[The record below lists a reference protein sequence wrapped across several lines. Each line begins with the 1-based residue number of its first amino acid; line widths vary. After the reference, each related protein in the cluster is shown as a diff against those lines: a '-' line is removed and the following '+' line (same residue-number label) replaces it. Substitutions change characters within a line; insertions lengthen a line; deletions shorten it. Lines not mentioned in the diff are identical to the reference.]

1 MPRIPLYNQGLGPS
15 IEMATGRLS
24 PRASAEAFAAPG
36 QALAGLGGA
45 IQSAATVATN
55 FELARQKREA
65 DDVLLSLDSEFT
77 EAASDLNRNQQLR
90 DIDSY
95 RSAFDDLQASYLS
108 RVDGMEKL
116 NTGQK
121 SAIKA
126 NLTRKGNVFRASGAE
141 QAHGLYLQDATANF
155 NNAANSS
162 IKLTRTDYSFIPIET
177 AKYEVDYENA
187 VRQGL
192 KPALTPQQFAFS
204 IYREK
209 VSDFSQDEAQ
219 TLKDLQE
226 EKRRIERGDGEYE
239 RFSESENQS
248 LARILDNRISFLTG
262 EALIDASNQFDD
274 ATASMVAATT
284 PEAFATATNNAS
296 DAIAAIARAGNTKLA
311 TELDTKLFAT
321 QQAIDVRNGLVF
333 ADSEQVR
340 GALQT
345 ARKEARD
352 AINTDRAYES
362 SLALQ
367 ETEKLLAKRQQAITE
382 DPALY
387 VTSEYQRLNNAVPSQ
402 LQIVAKQRQM
412 GVGEAQIK
420 VLTKTQ
426 VQDAIGQVNQA
437 QTPEE
442 ASRIFA
448 ALAQTEQTAPFVMR
462 QIMGSGMS
470 LAANYVANLPD
481 SPIAGKL
488 LNSSR
493 PGAMTVSV
501 GAPVKQDVRSAV
513 VTNDVVVDHLHSLM
527 GGSFADFSN
536 NEIMGTASD
545 SLAMDMARQSHITMI
560 EDLTLYLM
568 QEKGEILAGTDRVGR
583 SEIEKYVEQA
593 ATVLSERYAYINNF
607 PNKQTALRLPAWRG
621 AQQREIRSG
630 LERFAENLS
639 AGDVYYDSR
648 AFEPADP
655 RFELEKEVY
664 VSEVRDFFG
673 WVASN
678 DGNSAFLVDKTGGLV
693 FKEITVDG
701 RTELQPISVTFDEA
715 LGQYEEVLIEKEEAK
730 KMAEP
735 YLGMIGG

>member
-15 IEMATGRLS
+15 VEMATGQLS
-24 PRASAEAFAAPG
+24 PRASAQAMSAPG
-36 QALAGLGGA
+36 QAMAGLGRVIQQTAQVGA
-45 IQSAATVATN
+45 K
-55 FELARQKREA
+55 FEMERQKRQA

-77 EAASDLNRNQQLR
+77 EAATDLNRQQQLR
-90 DIDSY
+90 DIGSY
-95 RSAFDDLQASYLS
+95 RSAFDEMQTNYLS
-108 RVDGMEKL
+108 RVDQMTNL
-116 NTGQK
+116 NAGQK

-126 NLTRKGNVFRASGAE
+126 NLARKGNIFRASGTE
-141 QAHGLYLQDATANF
+141 QAHSFYLQDATANF
-155 NNAANSS
+155 NKAANSS
-162 IKLTRTDYSFIPIET
+162 IKLARVDGSFIPIEI
-177 AKYEVDYENA
+177 ARYEVDYENA
-187 VRQGL
+187 ERQGL
-192 KPALTPQQFAFS
+192 KPALNPQQFAFS
-204 IYREK
+204 IYRER

-226 EKRRIERGDGEYE
+226 EKKRIERGDGEYE

-284 PEAFATATNNAS
+284 PEDFATATNNAS
-296 DAIAAIARAGNTKLA
+296 DAVAAIARAGNTKLA

-321 QQAIDVRNGLVF
+321 QQAIDVRNDLVF

-352 AINTDRAYES
+352 AINTDRAYEA

-402 LQIVAKQRQM
+402 LQIMAKQRQM
-412 GVGEAQIK
+412 GIGEAQIK

-426 VQDAIGQVNQA
+426 IQDAIEQVNQA

-470 LAANYVANLPD
+470 LAANYVANLPA

-493 PGAMTVSV
+493 PNAMTVAV

-513 VTNDVVVDHLHSLM
+513 VTNDVVVDHLHSLL
-527 GGSFADFSN
+527 GSSFADFNN
-536 NEIMGTASD
+536 NEIMGAASD

-568 QEKGEILAGTDRVGR
+568 QEKGKILAGTDRVGR
-583 SEIEKYVEQA
+583 DEIEKYVEQA

-607 PNKQTALRLPAWRG
+607 PNTQTALRLPAWRG
-621 AQQREIRSG
+621 AKQREIRSG

-639 AGDVYYDSR
+639 ASDVYYESR
-648 AFEPADP
+648 AFEPADA